1 MNYLFVLLTLNVV
14 KNYVFTIIWLKQILL
29 FFCKRKCFSKI
40 LNKPNIYRKLIIKFS
55 KYINNNMQRS
65 IKYLQ
70 LHHVKLVETYGIH
83 VCYLQFLSLLFFVPY
98 LFVATCLHFSTSN
111 IFLECIRYVFDCSA
125 LQCIFYSL
133 KGTTLRFGRVTQL
146 KRFFFWKP
154 IFSCNQRIY
163 CFKTHLWYL
172 NMSFYRFWQL
182 CLKLECICWTGKSV
196 TNALMRS
203 SDIIQVFTNQ

>member
-14 KNYVFTIIWLKQILL
+14 KNYVFTIIGLKQILL
-29 FFCKRKCFSKI
+29 FFCKRKCFSKN
-40 LNKPNIYRKLIIKFS
+40 LNKPNIYYKLIIKFS

-133 KGTTLRFGRVTQL
+133 KGTTLRSGRVTQL
-146 KRFFFWKP
+146 KRFFFENLYFLVTNVLSVSKL
-154 IFSCNQRIY
+154 I
-163 CFKTHLWYL
+163 LWYL
-172 NMSFYRFWQL
+172 TMSSYRF
-182 CLKLECICWTGKSV
+182 CNSV
-196 TNALMRS
+196 
-203 SDIIQVFTNQ
+203 